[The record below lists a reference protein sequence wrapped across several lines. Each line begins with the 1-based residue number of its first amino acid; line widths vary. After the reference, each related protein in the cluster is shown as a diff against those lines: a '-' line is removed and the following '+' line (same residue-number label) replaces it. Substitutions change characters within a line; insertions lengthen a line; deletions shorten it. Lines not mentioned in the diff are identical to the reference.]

1 MFLALRE
8 DFLRPSSLNWYGNC
22 GGRRVRSRPISW
34 KAGRKRSSAA
44 EFKRY
49 LQVAIGSCDDL
60 QALAGDEPGEGY
72 LSGSQCDQLSNRF
85 NIVGAMLKSLW
96 KQWQTYPK

>member
-1 MFLALRE
+1 
-8 DFLRPSSLNWYGNC
+8 
-22 GGRRVRSRPISW
+22 
-34 KAGRKRSSAA
+34 
-44 EFKRY
+44 